1 MEPKVLPPTKDEHEV
16 GDNLPNPLLN
26 PMLNPTLGRN
36 LGRWA
41 DVYYSTPPEKR
52 ERAIFELLRELESPG
67 KPQREDEPTV
77 TAQNQK
83 QIHTESQNEALVCPT
98 CLHETLAHQHFCGL
112 CGVALTASEN
122 SDPRQQTTTSAPQFY
137 PPPIDQ
143 QLDAW
148 PWRQEKRLA
157 HSRTPHQKSRS
168 WKYVAIVIITIAAIV
183 FYWQWRMRLQIT
195 DPTNAN
201 RMGTATSTISKQ
213 VTNQRSSAASADRKA
228 ENRAS
233 AHSVAEL
240 SDKPKPAAGKPFG
253 CREDHLESCS
263 VAELYNRTVIL
274 ANTIDAAFIDY
285 DRQVARL
292 RMDAKAHQNDAAKQ
306 KEERLRNSN
315 RYAQLR
321 ENLWLRSYVANQK
334 IDALKYR
341 RELLR
346 RAAEPRLE
354 NKTLLH
360 AYKNPRLCLDL
371 HYVAEDLRRLAAKL
385 PRLQSSQTL
394 PS

>member
-1 MEPKVLPPTKDEHEV
+1 MELKVLLPTKDEHEV

-67 KPQREDEPTV
+67 KPQCEAEPTV
-77 TAQNQK
+77 TEENHE

-98 CLHETLAHQHFCGL
+98 CLHETHAYQHFCGL

-122 SDPRQQTTTSAPQFY
+122 SDPAQQTTTSAPNFY

-143 QLDAW
+143 QLDV
-148 PWRQEKRLA
+148 WRGRHEKGLA
-157 HSRTPHQKSRS
+157 HSRTPHKKSQS
-168 WKYVAIVIITIAAIV
+168 WKYAAIVIITITAIT
-183 FYWQWRMRLQIT
+183 FYWQGRMHLQISQ
-195 DPTNAN
+195 PTNAS
-201 RMGTATSTISKQ
+201 RMDSGTSTISKQ
-213 VTNQRSSAASADRKA
+213 VTNRRPSAASGDRKA
-228 ENRAS
+228 GNRAS

-240 SDKPKPAAGKPFG
+240 SDKPKPAAGKPFV
-253 CREDHLESCS
+253 CREDHLERCS
-263 VAELYNRTVIL
+263 VAELYNRTVVI

-292 RMDAKAHQNDAAKQ
+292 RMDARAHESDSAKQ
-306 KEERLRNSN
+306 KEERLRNIN
-315 RYAQLR
+315 RYTQLR

-334 IDALKYR
+334 MDALKYR

-346 RAAEPRLE
+346 RAVELRLE
-354 NKTLLH
+354 NKRLLH

-385 PRLQSSQTL
+385 PRLHPSQTL

>member
-1 MEPKVLPPTKDEHEV
+1 MEPKVLPATKDEHDV

-26 PMLNPTLGRN
+26 PLLNPTLGRN

-52 ERAIFELLRELESPG
+52 ERAIFELLRELESPE
-67 KPQREDEPTV
+67 KPECEDEPTV
-77 TAQNQK
+77 TAKNQK
-83 QIHTESQNEALVCPT
+83 TIHTESQNEALACPT
-98 CLHETLAHQHFCGL
+98 CLHETPAHQHFCGL
-112 CGVALTASEN
+112 CGVAVRISEN
-122 SDPRQQTTTSAPQFY
+122 NDPGQQTTTSVPQFC

-143 QLDAW
+143 QENDW
-148 PWRQEKRLA
+148 RPRQEKRLA
-157 HSRTPHQKSRS
+157 DSRTPHKKSQS
-168 WKYVAIVIITIAAIV
+168 WKYVAIVFITITAIIL
-183 FYWQWRMRLQIT
+183 YWQWGMHSQIT
-195 DPTNAN
+195 EPTNAS
-201 RMGTATSTISKQ
+201 RMDTGTSTISKQ
-213 VTNQRSSAASADRKA
+213 VTNQRSSAASGDSKA
-228 ENRAS
+228 ENRAAAYS
-233 AHSVAEL
+233 GAEL
-240 SDKPKPAAGKPFG
+240 SNKPKPAAGKPFG

-263 VAELYNRTVIL
+263 VAELYDRTVIL

-285 DRQVARL
+285 DRRVARL
-292 RMDAKAHQNDAAKQ
+292 RIEAKAHQNDSAKQ
-306 KEERLRNSN
+306 KEERLRNGN

-346 RAAEPRLE
+346 RGAEPRLE

-371 HYVAEDLRRLAAKL
+371 HYVAENLRRLAAKL
-385 PRLQSSQTL
+385 PRLHSSQTL

>member
-1 MEPKVLPPTKDEHEV
+1 MLPPTKDEHEV

-77 TAQNQK
+77 TAENQE

-122 SDPRQQTTTSAPQFY
+122 SDPGQQTTTSAPQFY
-137 PPPIDQ
+137 PLPIDQ

-148 PWRQEKRLA
+148 RWRQERGLA
-157 HSRTPHQKSRS
+157 EFRTPHQKSQS
-168 WKYVAIVIITIAAIV
+168 WKYAAIVIITITAIV
-183 FYWQWRMRLQIT
+183 FWQWRMHSQVT
-195 DPTNAN
+195 EPTNAS
-201 RMGTATSTISKQ
+201 RMDTGTSAISKQ
-213 VTNQRSSAASADRKA
+213 VTTQRSSAASGDRKA

-233 AHSVAEL
+233 AHSGAEL
-240 SDKPKPAAGKPFG
+240 SDKPKPAAGKPFA

-292 RMDAKAHQNDAAKQ
+292 RIEAKAHENDSAKQ
-306 KEERLRNSN
+306 KEERLRNGN

-321 ENLWLRSYVANQK
+321 ESLWLRSYVANQK

-354 NKTLLH
+354 NKRLLH

-385 PRLQSSQTL
+385 PRIHPSQNI